1 MAKDQINPYLKT
13 RVMTAS
19 PQELRLMLYE
29 GAIKFCRQGQ
39 HALEHKNYED
49 MYNALTRAQ
58 KIILE
63 LDNSLNHQHDPELC
77 ERLSAIYNFLYRRL
91 VDINLERDTKIFT
104 EVIELLEYEHET
116 WKMLMKQLEGENIQ
130 ASQLQPEDLQSQT
143 NTKPLPQAQT
153 KASPF
158 PSDTNLS
165 QQSSFSIKG

>member
-1 MAKDQINPYLKT
+1 MTHMAKDQINPYLKT

-29 GAIKFCRQGQ
+29 GAIKFCRQAH
-39 HALEHKNYED
+39 HALTQQNYED
-49 MYNALTRAQ
+49 MYNALVRAQ

-91 VDINLERDTKIFT
+91 VEVNIERDPAIFT

-116 WKMLMKQLEGENIQ
+116 WNMLMKQLEGENIN
-130 ASQLQPEDLQSQT
+130 ASQLQPQDLPNQQLPNPVT
-143 NTKPLPQAQT
+143 N
-153 KASPF
+153 
-158 PSDTNLS
+158 SDNTH
-165 QQSSFSIKG
+165 QSSFSIKG